1 MTHARQPSLGVRLG
15 LQSDSGFLIL
25 PGVLEMK
32 VVSPCTPRWRAWTAS
47 IATVLATAPSANVH
61 LNIAWLPSDSKIY
74 LAKRAA
80 GKRSAYLSKLTRT
93 AEVRHRTIRCLV
105 SKPDEHCG
113 NLECPRKPT
122 T

>member
-47 IATVLATAPSANVH
+47 IATVLATAASANAH

-80 GKRSAYLSKLTRT
+80 AKAQRLFIKLRSYA
-93 AEVRHRTIRCLV
+93 
-105 SKPDEHCG
+105 HCG
-113 NLECPRKPT
+113 QNWHWPASREESKS
-122 T
+122 